1 MITHLDCASKR
12 KVVAMSAPQMLV
24 LMIVALQMQGL
35 FTKQF
40 LVETE
45 DDIPNDGRG
54 RGRFQNKALSE
65 LV

>member
-1 MITHLDCASKR
+1 MA
-12 KVVAMSAPQMLV
+12 APQMLV

-45 DDIPNDGRG
+45 DDIPNDGRA
-54 RGRFQNKALSE
+54 RGTFQNKKGLD
-65 LV
+65 